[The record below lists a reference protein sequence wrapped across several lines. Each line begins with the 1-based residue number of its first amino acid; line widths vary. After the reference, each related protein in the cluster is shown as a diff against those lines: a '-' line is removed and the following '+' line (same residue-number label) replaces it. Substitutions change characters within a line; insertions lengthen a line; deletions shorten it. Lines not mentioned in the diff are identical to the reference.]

1 MDEALPGE
9 IPVWDPIVRVVHWTL
24 VLLLAVLVPTGLAGG
39 EWLAWHMRTG
49 EAMLALV
56 LFRVAWGFAGSRNA
70 RFRAFVR
77 GPRAVGR
84 YARALRHRAHELH
97 ATHNPLGAWMV
108 VALLTMLLLQCS
120 LGLFTNDDLLY
131 EGPLAKFVTKD
142 VSDLLAS
149 LHRRGWWILL
159 VLAGVHVGAVASYY
173 VLLRDNLV
181 RPMITGRKR
190 LPADVAAPQS
200 HAWSPARAAALFA
213 LSVALVVY
221 IASR

>member
-1 MDEALPGE
+1 MDDSLASEV
-9 IPVWDPIVRVVHWTL
+9 PVWDPIVRLVHWAL
-24 VLLLAVLVPTGLAGG
+24 VLLLAVLVATGLAGG
-39 EWLAWHMRTG
+39 EWLAWHMRAG
-49 EAMLALV
+49 ETMLAMV
-56 LFRVAWGFAGSRNA
+56 LFRIAWGFAGSRNA

-84 YARALRHRAHELH
+84 YARALRHRAHALH

-120 LGLFTNDDLLY
+120 LGLFTNDDLLS
-131 EGPLAKFVTKD
+131 EGPLARFVAKD
-142 VSDLLAS
+142 LSDLLSS

-190 LPADVAAPQS
+190 LPAEIAVQGS
-200 HAWSPARAAALFA
+200 HDWSPARAAVLFA
-213 LSVALVVY
+213 LSAALVTY